1 MHAGS
6 SVHAVLQAWSMS
18 RWRREPFATERF
30 KALFNVRWLA
40 LQAESKINWDGEEEA
55 ERSSSWRALEHYF
68 TETPI
73 KADEKPEAVEV
84 SVSADLS
91 KHGLPTLV
99 GVIDLVRSGG
109 RIVDFKLVGKT
120 PDPEMV
126 VHTTETQLTAYS
138 ILYRDATGRQEGGLE
153 LHHLIRTKQPKLIVT
168 SLPPAS
174 QQQHDRLFRSI
185 ESYQQGVARQDF
197 VPSARALPAWDASSS
212 TNAGGPEGLLHSPA
226 VDRWTTTR
234 PEGSSSRKRIGR
246 TFRKQRIPHFWIVH
260 PGALSG
266 YLSPKPRV
274 VARPHHVPALAAPDV
289 LPSLR
294 L

>member
-1 MHAGS
+1 MIAVLESPVTRSESPQTKDRLEELQQTVSASRLGLWHSCRLKFLFRYVLQIKKSPTPSMHCGS

-55 ERSSSWRALEHYF
+55 DRSSSWRALEHYF

-109 RIVDFKLVGKT
+109 RIVDFKLTGKT

-126 VHTTETQLTAYS
+126 THMHETQLSAYS
-138 ILYRDATGRQEGGLE
+138 VLYRDATGRQEGGLE
-153 LHHLIRTKQPKLIVT
+153 LHHLVRTKAPKCIIT
-168 SLPPAS
+168 SMPPATE
-174 QQQHDRLFRSI
+174 QQVTRLFRAI
-185 ESYQQGVARQDF
+185 ESYQEGVARQDF
-197 VPSARALPAWDASSS
+197 VPSPGFGCLGCEFI
-212 TNAGGPEGLLHSPA
+212 NECK
-226 VDRWTTTR
+226 RWC
-234 PEGSSSRKRIGR
+234 P
-246 TFRKQRIPHFWIVH
+246 
-260 PGALSG
+260 
-266 YLSPKPRV
+266 
-274 VARPHHVPALAAPDV
+274 
-289 LPSLR
+289 
-294 L
+294 

>member
-1 MHAGS
+1 MIAVLESPVTQPEPTQAKDRIEQLQQTVSASRLGLWHSCRLKFFFRYVLQIKKAPTPSMHCGS

-55 ERSSSWRALEHYF
+55 DRSSSWRALEHYF

-109 RIVDFKLVGKT
+109 RIVDFKLTGKT

-126 VHTTETQLTAYS
+126 THMHGTQLTAYS

-153 LHHLIRTKQPKLIVT
+153 LHHLVRTKAPKCIIT
-168 SLPPAS
+168 SMPPATE
-174 QQQHDRLFRSI
+174 QQVTRLFRSI
-185 ESYQQGVARQDF
+185 ESYAEGVARQDF
-197 VPSARALPAWDASSS
+197 VPS
-212 TNAGGPEGLLHSPA
+212 
-226 VDRWTTTR
+226 
-234 PEGSSSRKRIGR
+234 
-246 TFRKQRIPHFWIVH
+246 
-260 PGALSG
+260 PGFACMG
-266 YLSPKPRV
+266 CEFINECR
-274 VARPHHVPALAAPDV
+274 RH
-289 LPSLR
+289 
-294 L
+294 